1 MRRVDAIDV
10 GLAVAQNGA
19 DVRGV
24 DGAAL
29 PGDGAVMRRF
39 AGAAARRRRTGATDA
54 SRRREAPSPG
64 AVSGRAPRR
73 RVIPDMSIRT
83 VAVAQ
88 ALTRALGFLRREN
101 LLRLLGVIAV
111 LILGGAAGFSFFEGR
126 SPADG
131 LWWSIV
137 TLTTVG
143 FGDIFPVSLGGRL
156 IGIVL
161 MFFGIGV
168 LGMFTATIAGVFVEQ
183 RMRKDRGMD
192 SYDGKGHIILCG
204 WNGRMK
210 EILADL
216 RADGRSAAKDIV
228 LLADVDVKP
237 VVDEQL
243 HFVRG
248 ELTEEHLKRA
258 GIGAAATVVIV
269 GDRSLDYSARD
280 AKSVLSTLTVKSLN
294 PEVYCIVELATEAN
308 VRHCERARA
317 DEIVVGAELC
327 SRVMSTAALDH
338 GISTVLRE
346 LLSAR
351 VGQDLVTEPV
361 PSALAGRPFFDVF
374 SALKRDEDKIAVAIQ
389 RQGNGAIETNP
400 GADVVV
406 AAADRLVVISARE
419 RRAPSAN

>member
-1 MRRVDAIDV
+1 
-10 GLAVAQNGA
+10 
-19 DVRGV
+19 
-24 DGAAL
+24 
-29 PGDGAVMRRF
+29 
-39 AGAAARRRRTGATDA
+39 
-54 SRRREAPSPG
+54 
-64 AVSGRAPRR
+64 
-73 RVIPDMSIRT
+73 MSIRT
-83 VAVAQ
+83 FAVAQ
-88 ALTRALGFLRREN
+88 ALTRFVGFLRREN

-111 LILGGAAGFSFFEGR
+111 LLLGGAAGFAFFEGR
-126 SPADG
+126 SPTDA

-192 SYDGKGHIILCG
+192 TYDFEGHIILCG

-216 RADGRSAAKDIV
+216 RADERSAAKDIV
-228 LLADVDVKP
+228 LLAEVDAKP

-248 ELTEEHLKRA
+248 DVTEENLKRA
-258 GIGAAATVVIV
+258 GIETAATAVIV

-280 AKSVLSTLTVKSLN
+280 AKAVLSTLTVESLN
-294 PEVYCIVELATEAN
+294 REVYSIVELATEAN
-308 VRHCERARA
+308 VRHCQRAGA

-327 SRVMSTAALDH
+327 SRVMSTAAHDH

-346 LLSAR
+346 LLSAQ
-351 VGQDLVTEPV
+351 VGQDLVTMAV
-361 PSALAGRPFFDVF
+361 PPAHVGRPFFEVF
-374 SALKRDEDKIAVAIQ
+374 SALKREQDVIAVAI
-389 RQGNGAIETNP
+389 RRGGAGTLVTNP
-400 GADVVV
+400 DADAEV
-406 AAADRLVVISARE
+406 AAADRLVVISAR
-419 RRAPSAN
+419 RGRAAAAR